1 MCLSSGYGFWLPIWY
16 FQTFLVNQQTHV
28 THMPFWALKQS
39 MTKEAGM
46 NDLGKQL
53 KWKIYWFHMRFI
65 RIVLACVVA
74 EGIFFPR
81 KTYVHYSWVAALKEF
96 VVHAQLL
103 KAYRSDY
110 VRLQIYTF
118 SNTLAFKN
126 LRTYKQL
133 IRKSWKLS
141 PFMEKIKYMSIFV

>member
-1 MCLSSGYGFWLPIWY
+1 MIWENNSNGRSIDFTY
-16 FQTFLVNQQTHV
+16 
-28 THMPFWALKQS
+28 S
-39 MTKEAGM
+39 
-46 NDLGKQL
+46 
-53 KWKIYWFHMRFI
+53 MRFI
-65 RIVLACVVA
+65 RIFPACVVA

-110 VRLQIYTF
+110 VKLQIYTF

-133 IRKSWKLS
+133 I
-141 PFMEKIKYMSIFV
+141 